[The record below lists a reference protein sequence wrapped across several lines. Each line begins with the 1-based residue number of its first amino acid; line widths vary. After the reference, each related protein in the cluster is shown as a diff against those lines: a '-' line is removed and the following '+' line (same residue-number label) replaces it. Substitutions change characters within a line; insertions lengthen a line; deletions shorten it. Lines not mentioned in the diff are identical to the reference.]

1 MEKSISKIA
10 SRKNARIGSRKQTR
24 KIQKGVIYVQVSFN
38 NTIMIVIDV
47 RGQVIFGSLMV
58 RVDLRVHEGAPSLLL
73 KLQQQMLFDVSLR
86 TIRRSG
92 ILLRFIRM

>member
-47 RGQVIFGSLMV
+47 RGQVIFGSLPV
-58 RVDLRVHEGAPSLLL
+58 LVDLRVHEGAPSLLL